1 MYYIYDML
9 VCTSKSVFCFQV
21 YKLEA
26 YTELKCWLQ
35 LDLTG
40 AMPDRGLRKTRVYTT
55 FTAQQIKYKAFPHFI
70 DLPIFKAFL
79 ELSCLQQ
86 TNSILQASGGISTS
100 TSRAQAGYKF

>member
-1 MYYIYDML
+1 ML

-35 LDLTG
+35 LDLTR
-40 AMPDRGLRKTRVYTT
+40 AMPDRGLRKTRAYTT

-70 DLPIFKAFL
+70 HLPIFKAFL
-79 ELSCLQQ
+79 RTFMSA
-86 TNSILQASGGISTS
+86 TN
-100 TSRAQAGYKF
+100 KFKPSSKWWDFNLNLWF